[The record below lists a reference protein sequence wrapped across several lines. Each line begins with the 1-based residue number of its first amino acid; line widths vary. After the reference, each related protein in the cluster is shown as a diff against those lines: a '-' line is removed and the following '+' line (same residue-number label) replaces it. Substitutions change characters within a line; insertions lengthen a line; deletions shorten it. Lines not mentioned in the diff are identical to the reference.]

1 MIFNRS
7 ILGGLA
13 ASILMSL
20 VACSSDEG
28 AVPGTD
34 GGAGSTGT
42 NDASIVISGDAGADG
57 DAATLSDAQIF
68 GVLAWESR
76 GEINVANLAPTRAS
90 DPQVLA
96 FAQMMITDHTQALN
110 RGTALAST
118 YGLTPAASPTSQSL
132 DASAAS
138 TVATL
143 TALSGPTFDRAYI
156 QSQVDMHTT
165 VLRLI
170 DEQLLPSATLP
181 QLRSE
186 LTTTRAAVVQ
196 HLGNAQTIAQ
206 SIADGGVEAGPTTL

>member
-42 NDASIVISGDAGADG
+42 NDASIVISGDAG

-68 GVLAWESR
+68 GVLASANQ

-96 FAQMMITDHTQALN
+96 FAQMMIT
-110 RGTALAST
+110 
-118 YGLTPAASPTSQSL
+118 
-132 DASAAS
+132 
-138 TVATL
+138 
-143 TALSGPTFDRAYI
+143 
-156 QSQVDMHTT
+156 
-165 VLRLI
+165 
-170 DEQLLPSATLP
+170 
-181 QLRSE
+181 
-186 LTTTRAAVVQ
+186 
-196 HLGNAQTIAQ
+196 
-206 SIADGGVEAGPTTL
+206 